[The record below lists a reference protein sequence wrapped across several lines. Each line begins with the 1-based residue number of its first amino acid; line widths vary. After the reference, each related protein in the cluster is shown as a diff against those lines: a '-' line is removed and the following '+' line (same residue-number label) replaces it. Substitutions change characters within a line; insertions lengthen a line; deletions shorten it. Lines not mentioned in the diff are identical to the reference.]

1 MHIEL
6 DDELVRRIDGVAGH
20 RGRSTFVRRAIAAAL
35 EQAERWELIRSA
47 RGSIPDGR
55 PRLGR
60 RPAAWVHAQRF
71 SDDRRV
77 G

>member
-47 RGSIPDGR
+47 RGSIPDAGHDWDDD
-55 PRLGR
+55 
-60 RPAAWVHAQRF
+60 PAAWVHAQRF